1 MRTEIVLEMFITVKP
16 GLTVVF
22 YESSCYAMLCSF
34 ILLYNYMELWP
45 FVWYLFCVNDKGVS
59 ER

>member
-16 GLTVVF
+16 GLIVVLLGEF
-22 YESSCYAMLCSF
+22 VLCFAMF
-34 ILLYNYMELWP
+34 IHFIVHLHGIVA